1 MTPKPEDM
9 DYVRFTST
17 HPRLYVDSLCGVAV
31 LRGSDIFA
39 GGVIGIEPG
48 ASKDCPVS
56 VYACLE
62 KFNAGFTKAY
72 TGATRFLGN
81 GLLVMERKQLLGD
94 IHANSGVAVRM
105 TQPLVVCPSFQSC
118 LFQSG
123 NLVAQNLPSLVCARV
138 LDAQPGQTVLDMC
151 CAPGG
156 KCLHLADL
164 MQLQTLASLTVS
176 RRIVLNSLIVF
187 SWMHPAAL
195 WDSGLD
201 YSRHQT
207 VVAIK
212 LVKPGGFLV
221 YSTCTTRPEENERQ
235 VSLALQI
242 NWPNLKLVEQTPN
255 LRPFGINQPDGS
267 VGLVQKFDPEEPYE
281 ASDVTNACN
290 YDTIGFFVAKF
301 VVA

>member
-1 MTPKPEDM
+1 MTPKLEDM
-9 DYVRFTST
+9 DYVRFTS
-17 HPRLYVDSLCGVAV
+17 
-31 LRGSDIFA
+31 
-39 GGVIGIEPG
+39 
-48 ASKDCPVS
+48 
-56 VYACLE
+56 
-62 KFNAGFTKAY
+62 
-72 TGATRFLGN
+72 
-81 GLLVMERKQLLGD
+81 
-94 IHANSGVAVRM
+94 
-105 TQPLVVCPSFQSC
+105 SC

-164 MQLQTLASLTVS
+164 MQLQ
-176 RRIVLNSLIVF
+176 
-187 SWMHPAAL
+187 
-195 WDSGLD
+195 
-201 YSRHQT
+201 
-207 VVAIK
+207 AIK

-235 VSLALQI
+235 VSLALQM

-267 VGLVQKFDPEEPYE
+267 VGLVQKFDPEVPYD

>member
-1 MTPKPEDM
+1 TPKLEDM
-9 DYVRFTST
+9 DYVRFTSVRFRGKSYEET
-17 HPRLYVDSLCGVAV
+17 ILQLKSALEEEYKSKGATSVSPRIFLHKSLPDAIIIENILVAEKSLSQTYPRLYVDPLCGVAV

-151 CAPGG
+151 CAPRR

-164 MQLQTLASLTVS
+164 MQMQGTLIAIDKSAKRLNTVAEQA
-176 RRIVLNSLIVF
+176 V
-187 SWMHPAAL
+187 
-195 WDSGLD
+195 
-201 YSRHQT
+201 
-207 VVAIK
+207 K
-212 LVKPGGFLV
+212 LV
-221 YSTCTTRPEENERQ
+221 Y
-235 VSLALQI
+235 
-242 NWPNLKLVEQTPN
+242 
-255 LRPFGINQPDGS
+255 
-267 VGLVQKFDPEEPYE
+267 
-281 ASDVTNACN
+281 
-290 YDTIGFFVAKF
+290 
-301 VVA
+301 